1 MGEGAGG
8 VTVSFSGGG
17 GRGWCDS
24 EFLRWEG
31 GGGVTVSFSGG
42 GGRGWCD
49 SEFLRWGRERV
60 V

>member
-1 MGEGAGG
+1 MG
-8 VTVSFSGGG
+8 
-17 GRGWCDS
+17 
-24 EFLRWEG
+24 EG

-49 SEFLRWGRERV
+49 SEFLRWGREGV